1 MLNILSPY
9 IVVQIFLNLF
19 FFQFASAQAPSKM
32 SYQAVVRNSSNALV
46 SNAPVGMKISILQFS
61 LNGTAV
67 YAETQNPTSNENGL
81 VSIEIGG
88 GTLVS
93 GNFSAIDWASGPYF
107 IQTETDPNGGSNYS
121 ITGTSQLLSVP
132 FSLYSNKSGETKK
145 IKTLIYTGF

>member
-19 FFQFASAQAPSKM
+19 LFQFASAQAPSKM

-46 SNAPVGMKISILQFS
+46 SNAPIGMKISILQFS
-61 LNGTAV
+61 PNGTAV

-88 GTLVS
+88 GTLIS
-93 GNFSAIDWASGPYF
+93 GNFSSIDWASGSYF
-107 IQTETDPNGGSNYS
+107 IQTETDPNGGSNYT

-132 FSLYSNKSGETKK
+132 FSLYSNKSGDTKK
-145 IKTLIYTGF
+145 LKTLIYTGF